1 MLPNIR
7 FSCRS
12 MQQLSQDRFA
22 QQLKWTSITAP
33 LQHYAQNWYT
43 RLPSTPRHAW
53 ALRNGSVR
61 GFMPKRRHAVLG
73 MSLVAPGGPLW
84 SRGGQ
89 YDVLTR
95 ADCPACVSQGAFW
108 PDCQFDR
115 GLQSMRLCIASSRH
129 RGAPRCDRELSG
141 PLRAGYAPLGE
152 RRRDG
157 PLPLLP
163 EEMTRIAALDQDA
176 RRQCVQ
182 QTVRSRLPLAAF
194 LHPLVC
200 PVMAARRS
208 PSLEQSNQ
216 SLFSLDLRGGILY
229 I

>member
-95 ADCPACVSQGAFW
+95 ADCPACVSRGAFA
-108 PDCQFDR
+108 QFIAVCRRSKMVATGTRRPRR
-115 GLQSMRLCIASSRH
+115 GSRLCRRWALKWLED
-129 RGAPRCDRELSG
+129 GQL
-141 PLRAGYAPLGE
+141 LG
-152 RRRDG
+152 
-157 PLPLLP
+157 
-163 EEMTRIAALDQDA
+163 
-176 RRQCVQ
+176 QC
-182 QTVRSRLPLAAF
+182 
-194 LHPLVC
+194 
-200 PVMAARRS
+200 
-208 PSLEQSNQ
+208 
-216 SLFSLDLRGGILY
+216 
-229 I
+229 